1 MKGKKDLYNDI
12 GQQMYQWAEDLFP
25 IHRSL
30 TGDGVRTT
38 LRYLK
43 EKMPGLKIHDIQS
56 GSRVFDWTV
65 PDEWNVS
72 EAYIEDKNGRKIVDI
87 KDHNLHLVG
96 YSVPVDIWLSR
107 EELDNHLHSLP
118 DLPDAIPY
126 ITSYYHRKWGFCL
139 PHNTREA
146 LTDGLYHAVV
156 KSELKKGVMNYA
168 DLVIPGETEKEI
180 FFSTYICHPSMG
192 NNELSGPVLATAL
205 AKYVSSLS
213 NRKYT
218 YRFAFLPETIGA
230 IAYLSRNLKEL
241 KECVEAGFMLTCVGD
256 EKSWSFLPSRKA
268 DTKADRAAKTVLEE
282 NEIEYKEYSFLRRG
296 SDERQY
302 CAPGVDLPFVSVM
315 RTKYEE
321 YDEYHSSLDDL
332 NFISSKGFQGSFD
345 LHKKIIDFFESSK
358 YPRITVLCE
367 PLLGKRGLYPAS
379 NVQGINDQVRN
390 LRNII
395 AYADGSLTM
404 SELFKI
410 TKVPEEEGLEIIRK
424 LHTNG
429 LIEYD

>member
-1 MKGKKDLYNDI
+1 MKGKKDLYYDI

-43 EKMPGLKIHDIQS
+43 EKMPGLKIHDIKS

-72 EAYIEDKNGRKIVDI
+72 EAYIEDESGRKIVDI

-107 EELDNHLHSLP
+107 EELDNHLYSLP

-126 ITSYYHRKWGFCL
+126 ITSYYHRNWGFCL
-139 PHNTREA
+139 PYNTREA

-168 DLVIPGETEKEI
+168 DLVIPGATEKEI

-192 NNELSGPVLATAL
+192 NNELSGLVLATAL

-213 NRKYT
+213 SRKYT

-268 DTKADRAAKTVLEE
+268 DTKADRVAK
-282 NEIEYKEYSFLRRG
+282 R
-296 SDERQY
+296 
-302 CAPGVDLPFVSVM
+302 C
-315 RTKYEE
+315 
-321 YDEYHSSLDDL
+321 
-332 NFISSKGFQGSFD
+332 
-345 LHKKIIDFFESSK
+345 
-358 YPRITVLCE
+358 
-367 PLLGKRGLYPAS
+367 
-379 NVQGINDQVRN
+379 
-390 LRNII
+390 
-395 AYADGSLTM
+395 
-404 SELFKI
+404 
-410 TKVPEEEGLEIIRK
+410 
-424 LHTNG
+424 
-429 LIEYD
+429 